1 MFRGE
6 KFRPSS
12 GTLYHNV
19 VLLRMGEIFAPK
31 HVELIE
37 ITNKIVI
44 VASSWLFILLLHLFE
59 LTCQVQNTQ
68 ELLCLIAALVA
79 ARVETEQKEIG

>member
-6 KFRPSS
+6 NFRPSS

-37 ITNKIVI
+37 ITNK
-44 VASSWLFILLLHLFE
+44 LLLLHPVGCLYYYYIC
-59 LTCQVQNTQ
+59 LN
-68 ELLCLIAALVA
+68 LLAKYKTHKNYFA
-79 ARVETEQKEIG
+79 